1 MPQFSYK
8 AKSED
13 GNVVSGTLQA
23 ETEKNAVDSLGRMG
37 MFPMDVSV
45 EGKLFRMRP
54 PKESP
59 ERFGKVISRF
69 LPGNWEIC

>member
-13 GNVVSGTLQA
+13 GNVVSGILQA

-37 MFPMDVSV
+37 MFPMEVSA
-45 EGKLFRMRP
+45 EGKTKTF
-54 PKESP
+54 K
-59 ERFGKVISRF
+59 FIKK
-69 LPGNWEIC
+69 